1 MPYEVKIIPDRIANC
16 YLVKTGE
23 GFIMVDTGVSFFRGN
38 LKNELEKA
46 GCKPG
51 NLKLIIITHV
61 DFDHTGNCAY
71 LRKKYGA
78 KIAIHREES
87 GAAQSGRMFL
97 SRKSKRGIIS
107 EAMIYLAGL
116 VIFRRFKPDMYLN
129 DGDDLSGYGWD
140 AKVLHTPGHTT
151 GSISILTREGDFFC
165 GDLMV
170 NGEKPSISRYSDNFT
185 EVKISA
191 GKLKNLNIKTVYPG
205 HGKPFLLDDFFKN
218 NP

>member
-1 MPYEVKIIPDRIANC
+1 MPYEVIGIYGKIVNS
-16 YLVKTGE
+16 YLVKTAA
-23 GFIMVDTGVSFFRGN
+23 GFINIDTGMSFGRGS
-38 LKNELEKA
+38 LTKTLEKA

-51 NLKLIIITHV
+51 NLKLIVITHV
-61 DFDHTGNCAY
+61 DFDHSGNCAY

-129 DGDDLSGYGWD
+129 DGDDLSGYGLD

-151 GSISILTREGDFFC
+151 GSISILTQEGDFFC

-185 EVKISA
+185 ENKASVS
-191 GKLKNLNIKTVYPG
+191 KLKDLNIKKVYPG
-205 HGKPFLLDDFFKN
+205 HGRPFLLDDFFKN